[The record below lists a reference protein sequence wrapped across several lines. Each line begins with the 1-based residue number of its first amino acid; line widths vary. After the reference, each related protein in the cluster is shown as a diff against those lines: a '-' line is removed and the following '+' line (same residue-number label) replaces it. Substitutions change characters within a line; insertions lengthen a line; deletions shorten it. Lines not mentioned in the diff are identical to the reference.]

1 MKEKHEGK
9 FKIIITFA
17 VLFVVVA
24 VLLLLVFFAGKKT
37 HIVRFDLDGGILIGG
52 SLEQHVTQG
61 QDATPPTAV
70 KDGAY
75 LRGWSASYKQITKDV
90 VIRAIWEY
98 ETTPGIS
105 YSSGSNQNFVEIAG
119 AYKYIRGEIYL
130 GAYYGDKKVLGIRE
144 EAFSECV
151 GITKVYLLD
160 GLLYIGNNA
169 FSGCTSLA
177 EIEIPETVTHMG
189 VGVFLNCEALETLVL
204 NNGLLEIGD
213 NAFEGCTSL
222 TEIVIPDTVTHIGAG
237 AFKNCAALKQI
248 TIPESVTYIGEGAFE
263 GCESLETVVFNN
275 ELTEIADNAFS
286 GCTSLTEIVIPE
298 TVTLIGAS
306 AFKGCESLE
315 TLVLNEGIVKI
326 GMYAFRGCVGLKEI
340 TLPESLETMG
350 YGVFSDCEELV
361 ISITHV
367 EDKNYDGWR
376 GGWCGDA
383 EVILPEGLTR
393 EDLNLD
399 RTNLE
404 VFPGIVQRPGQ
415 IWPEGTIKPGFDIE
429 INPDDSTESEDTETP
444 EIDTEKLP
452 AGQIKPGTGK
462 ESFIEGLTRPKLE
475 LETDESGEPTDE

>member
-1 MKEKHEGK
+1 MKEKHGGK
-9 FKIIITFA
+9 FKIILTFA
-17 VLFVVVA
+17 VLFAVVS

-37 HIVRFDLDGGILIGG
+37 HIVHFDLDGGTLISG

-75 LRGWSASYKQITKDV
+75 LRGWSTSYKQITKDV

-98 ETTPGIS
+98 ETTPGII

-119 AYKYIRGEIYL
+119 AYEYIRGEIYL
-130 GAYYGDKKVLGIRE
+130 GAYYGDKKVLGIRDS
-144 EAFSECV
+144 AFADCD

-160 GLLYIGNNA
+160 GLLSIGNGA
-169 FSGCTSLA
+169 FSGCTALESL
-177 EIEIPETVTHMG
+177 EIPETVTHIG
-189 VGVFLNCEALETLVL
+189 NGVFLGCESLEMLTL
-204 NNGLLEIGD
+204 NKGLLEIGD
-213 NAFEGCTSL
+213 NAFEGCAKL
-222 TEIVIPDTVTHIGAG
+222 EKIVIPETVTHIGAG
-237 AFKNCAALKQI
+237 AFKNCTSLKEI
-248 TIPESVTYIGEGAFE
+248 VIPETVTHIGEGAFE
-263 GCESLETVVFNN
+263 GCESLEVVIFNN
-275 ELTEIADNAFS
+275 QPTEIANSSFV
-286 GCTSLTEIVIPE
+286 GCTSLKQIVIPE
-298 TVTLIGAS
+298 TVTLIGVG
-306 AFKGCESLE
+306 AFRGCEALE
-315 TLVLNEGIVKI
+315 TLVLSEGLLEI
-326 GMYAFRGCVGLKEI
+326 GRAAFSDCVGLEEI
-340 TLPESLETMG
+340 VLPESLEKIG
-350 YGVFSDCEELV
+350 YNAFNGCENLTITV
-361 ISITHV
+361 THV
-367 EDKNYDGWR
+367 EGKNYDGWI

-415 IWPEGTIKPGFDIE
+415 IWPEGAIKPGFDIE